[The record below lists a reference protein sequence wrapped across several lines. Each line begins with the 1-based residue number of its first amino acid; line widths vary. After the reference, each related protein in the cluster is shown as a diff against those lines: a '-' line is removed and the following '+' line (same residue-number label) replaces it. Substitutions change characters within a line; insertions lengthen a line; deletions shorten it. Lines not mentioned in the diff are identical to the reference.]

1 MAVIV
6 TTKGTTKVKKV
17 VVGRPVKRINSTT
30 GNINNLAG
38 VDTTGAQ
45 QGSVLV
51 YDETSSS
58 FNATNDLEDQNL
70 NGGQY

>member
-6 TTKGTTKVKKV
+6 TTNGTTRVKKV
-17 VVGRPVKRINSTT
+17 IVGRPVRRINSAT

-38 VDTTGAQ
+38 VDTSGAV

-51 YDETSSS
+51 YDETSSN
-58 FNATNDLEDQNL
+58 FIAITDLEDQNL

>member
-6 TTKGTTKVKKV
+6 TTQGTTKVKKV
-17 VVGRPVKRINSTT
+17 VVGRPVRRINSTT

-38 VDTTGAQ
+38 VDTTGAE
-45 QGSVLV
+45 QGSILV
-51 YDETSSS
+51 YDESSSS